1 MTSTNEPFRTFEHA
15 GWSDSSIV
23 LAYHGQLSDVT
34 RQAIPELLAR
44 TGVKEGDRV
53 LEVGCGGGY
62 VAAAARDRRAEV
74 VGVDFSA
81 TQIDLA
87 RKSYPDIQ
95 FIEGDAEDLPFPDA
109 GFDVVLNA
117 FGFPHLADPDK
128 AAREACRVLK
138 RGGRFGYAS
147 WAEPAEGRHR
157 GFRVPEWH
165 RKPSRCRGIS
175 PGPNFFAYGS
185 PAYAAELLG
194 GAGFVDVSATDVPL
208 IWRVSTPD
216 AIFDTIASGTVR
228 ASAVLSR
235 QTPQA
240 LAEIKD
246 DLRTRIS
253 KFRNNGSYDV
263 PAGALVVAGHK
274 P

>member
-1 MTSTNEPFRTFEHA
+1 MTSTNEPFKTFEHA

-34 RQAIPELLAR
+34 RQAIPELLAS
-44 TGVKEGDRV
+44 TGLKEGDRV
-53 LEVGCGGGY
+53 LDVGCGGGY
-62 VAAAARDRRAEV
+62 VAAAAGDSGAEV
-74 VGVDFSA
+74 VGADISA
-81 TQIDLA
+81 AQIDLA
-87 RKSYPDIQ
+87 TKSYPNIQ

-117 FGFPHLADPDK
+117 FGFPHLADPEK
-128 AAREACRVLK
+128 AAREAFRVLK

-147 WAEPAEGRHR
+147 WAEPA
-157 GFRVPEWH
+157 
-165 RKPSRCRGIS
+165 KCLGIAMVYDAIRAYGTLDVGLP
-175 PGPNFFAYGS
+175 PGPNFFAYGD
-185 PAYAAELLG
+185 PAYAVELLG
-194 GAGFVDVSATDVPL
+194 GAGFIEISIKDVPL

-228 ASAVLSR
+228 ASAVLRR